1 MASIISEIFCCELSD
16 NLTKIRRRRRVIQLV
31 CLAILAAKV
40 VRRSSLED
48 TVRLLLGSY
57 STTRETECIMSNT
70 GQTLEAE
77 CK

>member
-1 MASIISEIFCCELSD
+1 M
-16 NLTKIRRRRRVIQLV
+16 IQLV

-77 CK
+77 CE

>member
-1 MASIISEIFCCELSD
+1 M
-16 NLTKIRRRRRVIQLV
+16 IQLV

-40 VRRSSLED
+40 VGRSLLAD

-57 STTRETECIMSNT
+57 STTRETECIMSNK

>member
-1 MASIISEIFCCELSD
+1 LAGIISEIVCCELSD

-40 VRRSSLED
+40 VGRSLLAD
-48 TVRLLLGSY
+48 TVRLLLGSH
-57 STTRETECIMSNT
+57 STTRGTECIMSNK